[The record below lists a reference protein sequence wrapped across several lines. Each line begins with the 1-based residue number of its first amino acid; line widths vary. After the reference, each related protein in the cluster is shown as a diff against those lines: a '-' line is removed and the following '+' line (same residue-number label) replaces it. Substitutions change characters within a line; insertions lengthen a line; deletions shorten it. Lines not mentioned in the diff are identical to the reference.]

1 MRLFFSAIFNVQTKN
16 RGKLLAKLIFFAS
29 VKDRVG
35 RESLDLRLDEP
46 TLLREVLLRAAKEV
60 GVDENILIND
70 SVMYAVNHER
80 VDLDHKVIDSDEIAA
95 LPPMSG
101 GV

>member
-1 MRLFFSAIFNVQTKN
+1 M
-16 RGKLLAKLIFFAS
+16 
-29 VKDRVG
+29 G

-46 TLLREVLLRAAKEV
+46 TLLREVLLRATKETAI
-60 GVDENILIND
+60 DEDILING
-70 SVMYAVNHER
+70 SVIYAVNHER
-80 VDLDHKVIDSDEIAA
+80 VDLDHKVTDSDEIAA